1 MNRAIS
7 TGRRRSIKHE
17 WNMHDQ
23 DPETSRRLPQIIQGG
38 MGVGVSN
45 WQLARAVSR
54 LGEIGVV
61 SGTAIDTVVAR
72 RLQLGD
78 ADESI
83 RRALSHF
90 PWPKM
95 ANRFLN
101 HFFIPG
107 GKAPQE
113 PFKLMTLLSLGMKR
127 ARIEQMIVSNFVEVF
142 LAKEGHRGIVGINYL
157 EKIQLPTL
165 PSLFGAMLAGVDLVL
180 MGAGIPLAIPGTLD
194 RLATWDAVELK
205 IQVEGDGSEGGHV
218 HRFDPREYC
227 DDVQP
232 ELSRPQFLAIVS
244 SDVVAKTLMRR
255 ATGRVDGFVVEG
267 HGAGGHNAPPRR
279 VGQASGAAT
288 SGFSDRDI
296 PDMAKIKSLGRP
308 FWLAGG
314 FASPGRLKEALAMG
328 AHGIQAG
335 TVFAFCD
342 ESGIVPTMKEAVLKE
357 CINGTLTVTTDF
369 QASPTGYPFKIVRLK
384 NSRTSQDEPAR
395 RERICDLGYL
405 RELYSKN
412 ESQVGYR
419 CPSEPVK
426 DYVAKGGREDYTAG
440 KQCLCNGL
448 MATVGLGQS
457 RENGTE
463 LPLITAGDDFSFVE
477 HLVKDE
483 DTHYGAREVIEYL
496 KPSHG

>member
-1 MNRAIS
+1 MNKQNLIPS
-7 TGRRRSIKHE
+7 QK
-17 WNMHDQ
+17 
-23 DPETSRRLPQIIQGG
+23 LPQIIQGG

-45 WQLARAVSR
+45 WRLANVVSR

-61 SGTAIDTVVAR
+61 SGTAIDAVVAR

-78 ADESI
+78 TDGSI

-95 ANRFLN
+95 AKRFLDN
-101 HFFIPG
+101 FFIPG
-107 GKAPQE
+107 GKAPHE

-127 ARIEQMIVSNFVEVF
+127 ARIEQMIVGNFVEVF

-165 PSLFGAMLAGVDLVL
+165 PSMFGAMLAGVDIVL

-194 RLATWDAVELK
+194 RLATWDPVELK
-205 IQVEGDGSEGGHV
+205 IQVEDNTADQAFV
-218 HRFDPREYC
+218 HRLDPREYSSG
-227 DDVQP
+227 VRP

-244 SDVVAKTLMRR
+244 SDVIAKTMIRR

-267 HGAGGHNAPPRR
+267 HTAGGHNAPPRR
-279 VGQASGAAT
+279 VGQGSGAT
-288 SGFSDRDI
+288 TTGYSDRDI
-296 PDMAKIKSLGRP
+296 PDIAKIKSLGRP

-314 FASPGRLKEALAMG
+314 FASPGKLKEALALG
-328 AHGIQAG
+328 ANGIQVG

-342 ESGIVPTMKEAVLKE
+342 ESGIVPAMKEAVLKE

-369 QASPTGYPFKIVRLK
+369 KASPTGYPFKIVSLK
-384 NSRTSQDEPAR
+384 NSRTSQSEPGR

-405 RELYSKN
+405 RELYCKDNSK
-412 ESQVGYR
+412 VGYR

-426 DYVAKGGREDYTAG
+426 DYVAKGGREDSTTG
-440 KQCLCNGL
+440 RQCLCNGL
-448 MATVGLGQS
+448 VATIGLGQS
-457 RENGTE
+457 RGDETE

-477 HLVKDE
+477 HLVKSE
-483 DTHYGAREVIEYL
+483 NTHYSAREAIEYL
-496 KPSHG
+496 KPAHS